1 MFEIKVATRDWHDSE
16 GLVDISGECVQIGE
30 VLGEVGKIHV
40 RTGVVVRRLQ
50 EPAVVGVL
58 EFQFECLPTK

>member
-1 MFEIKVATRDWHDSE
+1 MWDVSQVSR
-16 GLVDISGECVQIGE
+16 GE
-30 VLGEVGKIHV
+30 VLGEVGEIHV

-58 EFQFECLPTK
+58 EFQFECLPT